1 MCRNVAA
8 SQNCRMGGF
17 IVQQALDAHRQVLI
31 MIFQISQA
39 WSFTVLYGRMIAQR
53 DTGKW
58 SNDLS
63 VRIDGVV
70 KSQINVKKERTHSL
84 TGCCC

>member
-1 MCRNVAA
+1 
-8 SQNCRMGGF
+8 MGGF

-31 MIFQISQA
+31 IIFQISQA
-39 WSFTVLYGRMIAQR
+39 WSFTVLYQR

-58 SNDLS
+58 SNDFS

-70 KSQINVKKERTHSL
+70 KSQIRQERENTRL
-84 TGCCC
+84 NWMLLVAG